1 MANLIIITGPQ
12 AVGKMTVAEKLKEKI
27 GYSLMVNH
35 DSIETALKIFG
46 DNKVGRELNKFI
58 RKKVFE
64 LATDE
69 NIDMIFTYII
79 DFSSPNEY
87 EYINSLKSMFEKT
100 GGKLYIVEL
109 FADVKTRLERN
120 VTPNRLEKKASK
132 RNIEFSNNDLIESMN
147 KYRLNSNA
155 DEKLCEHHIKIDNTN
170 LSPEHVVELVLN
182 EFNELKK

>member
-46 DNKVGRELNKFI
+46 DNKAGRELNKFI

-132 RNIEFSNNDLIESMN
+132 RNAVLHSTYLGVGLGVSILFLSTLIPKMQYWITKLRTGKDGFPGVDGQN
-147 KYRLNSNA
+147 KA
-155 DEKLCEHHIKIDNTN
+155 A
-170 LSPEHVVELVLN
+170 
-182 EFNELKK
+182 